1 MSGFYRLSEGG
12 RLDHAPNGV
21 ATPTGRYVKAD
32 HHKYTYPL
40 AGGWQWFDSEADAI
54 LHFAAVVGETP
65 PHVSMFQA
73 RAALIAAGLF
83 DTVDAAIRDS
93 GDPIAQTAWEY
104 ATVIERDSPLMQ
116 TLAGKLGLA
125 PGQIDQ
131 LFRAA
136 SRIKA

>member
-1 MSGFYRLSEGG
+1 MSGFYKLSEDGK
-12 RLDHAPNGV
+12 LLHAPNGM
-21 ATPTGRYVKAD
+21 ATPTGRYIRAE
-32 HHKYTYPL
+32 HHKYIYPL
-40 AGGWQWFDSEADAI
+40 AGGWRYFETEADAV
-54 LHFAAVVGETP
+54 LHFTVAVGETP

-83 DTVDAAIRDS
+83 DAVDAAIRDG

-116 TLAGKLGLA
+116 TMAGKLGLA
-125 PGQIDQ
+125 PAQIDQ